1 MTLLLWHANTPLSY
15 DIKTLGVGMLISYL
29 KISLICL
36 IGFLCINGYASDE
49 NGIPDREPDIRSIPA
64 NISDYYIYDSE
75 TGKWIWIDDY
85 RKKMKEMGEMKE
97 KNAPINKFKIQPRK
111 KPIVKKPIEI
121 EVDLADPLD
130 DSEYTKQPLEIDI
143 EYAKQP
149 SLDEMLEI
157 HDVLQKNYMMTPSN
171 DAPFPVMT
179 PKILPVLPPLETL
192 LK

>member
-1 MTLLLWHANTPLSY
+1 
-15 DIKTLGVGMLISYL
+15 MLISYL

-36 IGFLCINGYASDE
+36 IGFLCINGYASEDE

-85 RKKMKEMGEMKE
+85 RKKMKEMRETKE
-97 KNAPINKFKIQPRK
+97 KNATINKFKIQPRK

-121 EVDLADPLD
+121 EVDLVDPLD
-130 DSEYTKQPLEIDI
+130 DSEYIKQPLEIDI
-143 EYAKQP
+143 EYDKQP
-149 SLDEMLEI
+149 SLDEMLEVYT
-157 HDVLQKNYMMTPSN
+157 VLQKNYMMTPSN

>member
-1 MTLLLWHANTPLSY
+1 MSQ
-15 DIKTLGVGMLISYL
+15 
-29 KISLICL
+29 
-36 IGFLCINGYASDE
+36 
-49 NGIPDREPDIRSIPA
+49 
-64 NISDYYIYDSE
+64 
-75 TGKWIWIDDY
+75 
-85 RKKMKEMGEMKE
+85 KMKEMGEMKE